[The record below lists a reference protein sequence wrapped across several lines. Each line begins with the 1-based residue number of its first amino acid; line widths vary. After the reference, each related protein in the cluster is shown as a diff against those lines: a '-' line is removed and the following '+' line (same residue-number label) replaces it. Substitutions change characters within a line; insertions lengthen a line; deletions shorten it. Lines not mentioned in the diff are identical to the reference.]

1 MELRPYEADWLRRI
15 HAAKSKRLLI
25 VGPTG
30 SGKTVVAAQGIR
42 AAVKAGKKILFLA
55 HRRELV
61 TQVHA
66 RLVSAGVKPSAIG
79 VTIGMMAAAER
90 VELPPNPQA
99 PIQIGTIQ
107 SFTGIGTSELPPA
120 DIVYIDEAHHAPSEM
135 YQEVIRAYPKAA
147 IHGLTATPFRYDGL
161 ALDGCFDEIVQS
173 APPSALIEAGWL
185 SKPSLYTVPPDQRPK
200 LLSVRK
206 RDGDFD
212 NKSLARVTDLPNLI
226 GSCLAH
232 YKKHAGTR
240 PTVIYGVNIAHCEHL
255 FLEFVRTGIRTALVT
270 GQQTLSERIEALERF
285 ENGDIKVLVN
295 CQILTEGWDCPS
307 ARCAII
313 ARPTLSPSLWFQMV
327 GRVTRPGPVRPIIL
341 DHAGNAL
348 MHGLPLQDQDYTL
361 NGKQTRFIPPG
372 AIAEKAC
379 PACGSS
385 VGRESRL
392 CNYCGHSWWE
402 PGAMPETEEGNLVPF
417 KATRY
422 SGFKKCAYSKCPKPN
437 VSVDTRAEKGVY
449 THQSCKALA
458 RDESYR
464 YCTFDDCPIPTSP
477 LQGSGTMHR
486 SCNVLARG
494 DKTRVRVTCSYQKCP
509 RPQDTWFST
518 GAEKA
523 PMHAACMKAR
533 TEDARVCQYHKCPQP
548 TVLLGRK
555 ALSIGTKMHRK
566 CAADSVAERKG
577 VARPAC
583 IKCGAKQRKL
593 TVSGLC
599 LECNAKP
606 SKIPPFNPNYRSPYR
621 HAYQPNS
628 VHSRSTSNAHNKR
641 NGS

>member
-1 MELRPYEADWLRRI
+1 
-15 HAAKSKRLLI
+15 
-25 VGPTG
+25 
-30 SGKTVVAAQGIR
+30 
-42 AAVKAGKKILFLA
+42 
-55 HRRELV
+55 
-61 TQVHA
+61 
-66 RLVSAGVKPSAIG
+66 
-79 VTIGMMAAAER
+79 
-90 VELPPNPQA
+90 
-99 PIQIGTIQ
+99 
-107 SFTGIGTSELPPA
+107 
-120 DIVYIDEAHHAPSEM
+120 
-135 YQEVIRAYPKAA
+135 
-147 IHGLTATPFRYDGL
+147 
-161 ALDGCFDEIVQS
+161 
-173 APPSALIEAGWL
+173 
-185 SKPSLYTVPPDQRPK
+185 
-200 LLSVRK
+200 
-206 RDGDFD
+206 
-212 NKSLARVTDLPNLI
+212 
-226 GSCLAH
+226 
-232 YKKHAGTR
+232 
-240 PTVIYGVNIAHCEHL
+240 
-255 FLEFVRTGIRTALVT
+255 
-270 GQQTLSERIEALERF
+270 
-285 ENGDIKVLVN
+285 
-295 CQILTEGWDCPS
+295 
-307 ARCAII
+307 
-313 ARPTLSPSLWFQMV
+313 
-327 GRVTRPGPVRPIIL
+327 
-341 DHAGNAL
+341 
-348 MHGLPLQDQDYTL
+348 
-361 NGKQTRFIPPG
+361 
-372 AIAEKAC
+372 
-379 PACGSS
+379 
-385 VGRESRL
+385 
-392 CNYCGHSWWE
+392 
-402 PGAMPETEEGNLVPF
+402 MPETEEGNLVPF